1 MLIELNPCVS
11 RCFLFGWFDC
21 VVFIF
26 FNFKANI
33 LRQFWEKSAS
43 AAYCILEGAKNALTK
58 QGYEE
63 VRRVLS

>member
-1 MLIELNPCVS
+1 MCFKMLFVWLV
-11 RCFLFGWFDC
+11 C
-21 VVFIF
+21 VVFIFFF

-43 AAYCILEGAKNALTK
+43 AAYCILEGGKNALTK

>member
-1 MLIELNPCVS
+1 MFQDAFCLVGLIVW
-11 RCFLFGWFDC
+11 FLF
-21 VVFIF
+21 F

>member
-1 MLIELNPCVS
+1 MFQDAFCLVGLCG
-11 RCFLFGWFDC
+11 FYFF
-21 VVFIF
+21 F

-43 AAYCILEGAKNALTK
+43 AAYCILEGGKNALTK

>member
-1 MLIELNPCVS
+1 MFQDAFCLVGLCG
-11 RCFLFGWFDC
+11 FYF
-21 VVFIF
+21 F

-43 AAYCILEGAKNALTK
+43 AAYCILEGGKNALTK